1 MVVERKDGKGNYDR
15 FRERIM
21 FPIQSHVGKFVGF
34 GGRLLADNPKVLKYV
49 NTPETEVYH
58 KSTVLYGLY

>member
-1 MVVERKDGKGNYDR
+1 
-15 FRERIM
+15 M

-34 GGRLLADNPKVLKYV
+34 GGRLLADNPKVPKYV